1 MSLSE
6 VRKKKGIAAQNM
18 AERVGITTAELIQ
31 IEQGK
36 RKPRLCMAQI
46 WANALNL
53 SFEEFSWHYYEIADP
68 AQIADYKEKE

>member
-6 VRKKKGIAAQNM
+6 VRKKKGIAAKKM

-36 RKPRLCMAQI
+36 RTPRLCMAQI
-46 WANALNL
+46 WANALNIT
-53 SFEEFSWHYYEIADP
+53 FEVFSWHYYEIADP
-68 AQIADYKEKE
+68 AQIADYKEEE

>member
-6 VRKKKGIAAQNM
+6 ARKKKGIAAQKL

-36 RKPRLCMAQI
+36 RRPRLCMAQI
-46 WANALNL
+46 WANVLNL
-53 SFEEFSWHYYEIADP
+53 TFEEFSRHYYEIADP
-68 AQIADYKEKE
+68 AQIADYKEEE